1 MQQIAEPNDD
11 RSIISSL
18 SRGAQLKCPSCGK
31 GDMFGKYLKVE
42 PNCKACGEA
51 LHHHRAD
58 DAPPYFTI
66 FIVGH
71 LIVPIMMAVEL
82 AYRPSLWLH
91 TVIWLPLTVL
101 LCYWMLPR
109 VKGALVGLQWAMR
122 MHGFDPNHDE
132 AAEYGGTPPA

>member
-1 MQQIAEPNDD
+1 MAILQKRDVW
-11 RSIISSL
+11 SSL
-18 SRGAQLKCPSCGK
+18 WRGFCEKCPSCGK
-31 GDMFGKYLKVE
+31 GNIFGKYLKVND
-42 PNCKACGEA
+42 NCPHCKEA

-71 LIVPIMMAVEL
+71 IIVPIMMAIEI

-91 TVIWLPLTVL
+91 TALWLPAITL
-101 LCYWMLPR
+101 LCYWLLPR
-109 VKGALVGLQWAMR
+109 VKGALIGLQWAIL

-132 AAEYGGTPPA
+132 TKEFGGHSAS